1 MFKVSEASTGRKDY
15 VDLAIYKVCSLSK

>member
-1 MFKVSEASTGRKDY
+1 MFKVSEASTGTKDY